1 MTTGHNEV
9 RASRKARIGVAGLGR
24 MGRVHASNLA
34 RRCPSAELAVVFDEK
49 PGVSGQVSEELGV
62 PAASSYEEMLAD
74 ETLDAVVIAAP
85 TGAHAELAVQAA
97 KAGKDVFCEKPLSL
111 RRAVNVEVVEALE
124 SAGVKLQ
131 VGFNRRFD
139 PSTAAAAQRV
149 LAGELGDVY
158 MLRVSQRDMSPP
170 KPEFLA
176 GSGGIF
182 LDMGIHDFDLA
193 RWLVGEVATVSAYGA
208 ALSSP
213 AFAEAGDFDT
223 VAVVLE
229 FVGGQVGLL
238 DISRVAGYGYESS
251 FEVMG
256 SRATVRVGDPFSRR
270 YEWRSDGWCGR
281 PLVETFDRRYSEAF
295 SAELE
300 AFARSVLT
308 GTPPAVTGRDALAAF
323 DLAQAAEE
331 SCRLGQPV
339 KIATS
344 GKPARAQER
353 P

>member
-1 MTTGHNEV
+1 
-9 RASRKARIGVAGLGR
+9 

-34 RRCPSAELAVVFDEK
+34 RRCPSAELTAVFDAE
-49 PGVSGQVSEELGV
+49 PGVSGPLAEELGV
-62 PAASSYEEMLAD
+62 PMASSYREMLSD
-74 ETLDAVVIAAP
+74 ITLDAVVIAAP
-85 TGAHAELAVQAA
+85 TAAHAKLALEAA
-97 KAGKDVFCEKPLSL
+97 QAGKDVFCEKPLSL
-111 RRAVNVEVVEALE
+111 ERAVNVQVVEALE

-182 LDMGIHDFDLA
+182 VDMGIHDFDLA

-229 FVGGQVGLL
+229 FVSGQVGLL

-256 SRATVRVGDPFSRR
+256 SRATVRVEDPFSQR
-270 YEWRSDGWCGR
+270 YEWRSDGWSGR
-281 PLVETFDRRYSEAF
+281 PLVQTFDRRYTEAF

-300 AFARSVLT
+300 AFARSVLA

-339 KIATS
+339 KLPAP
-344 GKPARAQER
+344 GRAGPVRAKP
-353 P
+353 